1 MTELHVSDAIR
12 YVGVDDTTIDLFES
26 QYPVPNGVS
35 YNSYVILDE
44 KVAVMD
50 TVDRRAAPD
59 WLENLEAELKGRT
72 PDYLVIQHL
81 EPDHAGSIGLLAE
94 RYPNM
99 TLVGNAKT
107 FSMLPKFFP
116 ALAAAPAL
124 TVKEG
129 DTLPLGSH
137 TLTFVMAPM
146 VHWPEVMV
154 SYESSEKILFS
165 ADGFGTFGALS
176 AGQSWEKE
184 AARYYFNIVGKYGT
198 QVQALLKKAAGL
210 DIRTICPLHGP
221 VLRENLG
228 FYLDKYDR
236 WSRYE
241 PEEKDAVLVA
251 FATIH
256 GNTAQA
262 AGKMKEIL
270 ERRGCGRV
278 ALVDLCREDQA
289 VAVEEAFRCGRLVA
303 MSPTYDGGLFP
314 AMDHFM
320 AHLRDKT
327 YRSRTVAL
335 IENGSWAP
343 SAAKHMRA
351 YLEAMKDVTI
361 CPTVHTIQGAVKEAD
376 VAAMERIA
384 DEVLA

>member
-59 WLENLEAELKGRT
+59 WLERLEAELKGRA

-94 RYPNM
+94 RYPSM

-154 SYESSEKILFS
+154 SYESCEKVLFS

-184 AARYYFNIVGKYGT
+184 AARYYFNIVGKYGA

-210 DIRTICPLHGP
+210 DIRAICPLHGP

-289 VAVEEAFRCGRLVA
+289 VAVEEAFRCGKLVA